1 MRRGPRW
8 VVGAVAMPAAIGLLV
23 IVLPRLTGADW
34 DETTDRVAGVPLPQ
48 IWQLV
53 VVWAAGLWLHTFV
66 LRASLPGLG
75 MRRALALNLG
85 GSSVSNVLPLGGA
98 AGVGLN
104 YAMLRSWG
112 YSRTQIS
119 SFAALSNL
127 IVAVVKVMIAVAG
140 LVALAAMPSVA
151 ADVAMPHERMAATVV
166 FGGVLAVAVVVAL
179 LARTPWG
186 RPHADRIVRA
196 LRQTVATGADALRRG
211 WRQMTVGGVGYPAL

>member
-8 VVGAVAMPAAIGLLV
+8 VVGAVAMPAALGLLV
-23 IVLPRLTGADW
+23 VLLPRLTGASW
-34 DETTDRVAGVPLPQ
+34 DETTDRVEGVPLPQ

-104 YAMLRSWG
+104 YAMLRAWG

-127 IVAVVKVMIAVAG
+127 VVAIVKMVIAVGG

-151 ADVAMPHERMAATVV
+151 AAVTMRPEHLLLTVIL
-166 FGGVLAVAVVVAL
+166 GVAVVVLAVVL
-179 LARTPWG
+179 VARTPWG
-186 RPHADRIVRA
+186 RV
-196 LRQTVATGADALRRG
+196 
-211 WRQMTVGGVGYPAL
+211 

>member
-8 VVGAVAMPAAIGLLV
+8 VVGAVAMPAALGLLV
-23 IVLPRLTGADW
+23 LLLPKLTGADW

-53 VVWAAGLWLHTFV
+53 AVWAAGLWLHTFV

-75 MRRALALNLG
+75 IRRALALNLG
-85 GSSVSNVLPLGGA
+85 GSSVANVLPLGGA
-98 AGVGLN
+98 VGVGLN

-112 YSRTQIS
+112 YTRTQIS

-127 IVAVVKVMIAVAG
+127 VVAVVKTCIAVAG

-151 ADVAMPHERMAATVV
+151 VGVTLRPKRMLETVV
-166 FGGVLAVAVVVAL
+166 TGIVVVAVSL
-179 LARTPWG
+179 
-186 RPHADRIVRA
+186 V
-196 LRQTVATGADALRRG
+196 V
-211 WRQMTVGGVGYPAL
+211 

>member
-8 VVGAVAMPAAIGLLV
+8 VVGAVAMSAALGLLV
-23 IVLPRLTGADW
+23 ILLPKLTGADW

-53 VVWAAGLWLHTFV
+53 AVWAAGLWLHTFV

-75 MRRALALNLG
+75 TRRALALNLG
-85 GSSVSNVLPLGGA
+85 GSSVSNVLPMGGA

-119 SFAALSNL
+119 AFTTVSNL
-127 IVAVVKVMIAVAG
+127 VVATVKLVMATAG
-140 LVALAAMPSVA
+140 LVAVLTMPA
-151 ADVAMPHERMAATVV
+151 
-166 FGGVLAVAVVVAL
+166 
-179 LARTPWG
+179 
-186 RPHADRIVRA
+186 I
-196 LRQTVATGADALRRG
+196 
-211 WRQMTVGGVGYPAL
+211 